1 MSRLRNYLP
10 IFKKILAHKKILCLA
25 VFVMVV
31 MALTLP
37 LFPFVVNQNLPKLFL
52 ERDQA
57 AIELFSLVLVGLVG
71 IRSIANCLHLY
82 ATKMICAKVCLGLR
96 VALFDKLCGSPTGQ
110 SGLNQNNLPAR
121 FIQDVNLATETAMRV
136 ITILVK
142 DGLAV
147 VGLTVCM
154 LYLNWEL
161 GLFILLIAPIVILI
175 EQFICE
181 YLSSDDL
188 AVTQSF
194 DTLTENIKRT
204 IQQFRVIRVYGGQS
218 NACKQFQK
226 KSEQCYASESK
237 QISSHALI
245 VSTGQLMVGL
255 IAMAAFAWAIQMV
268 NRNDVTLAE
277 LFALSIAVLLIIT
290 PLRNIFRMNSLL
302 AQGQAAVDRIYSIL
316 HQENKQDM
324 GIYTVDGLSGSLAL
338 EQVCVHSG
346 GTQKSL
352 ILSDIDLVIRPG
364 EITAVVN
371 ATYNE
376 RHVIID
382 LMLGMQSPSTG
393 KVQLDGYN
401 IETIKQSDLFDQFS
415 IISSDEVLLDETI
428 ATNIAYGGMYA
439 ASESEIVAAAHT
451 ALAMEFIR
459 EMPDGLQTKVG
470 MGEQQLTSIQ
480 IQQLAI
486 ARGVLKN
493 STILILNGLPDHMV
507 SSTDSIFIG
516 LNALMRNRSTLVFT
530 ENQFMLEKANRIIVF
545 DSGRIVETGTH
556 QNLLSR
562 QSKYAQ
568 IIQARLEAGGMSGVT
583 L

>member
-1 MSRLRNYLP
+1 MVSWQNYLH
-10 IFKKILAHKKILCLA
+10 IFQQIQTHKKTLYLA
-25 VFVMVV
+25 VCVMVV
-31 MALTLP
+31 MALTLS
-37 LFPFVVNQNLPKLFL
+37 LFPFVVNQNLPKLFI
-52 ERDQA
+52 ERDQG
-57 AIELFSLVLVGLVG
+57 AIELFLFVLLGLLG
-71 IRSIANCLHLY
+71 IRSIANYLHLY
-82 ATKMICAKVCLGLR
+82 TTKKICTKVCLGLR
-96 VALFDKLCGSPTGQ
+96 VALFDKLFGSSSDQ
-110 SGLNQNNLPAR
+110 SGLNQYNLPAR
-121 FIQDVNLATETAMRV
+121 FIQDIDLATETVMRV

-142 DGLAV
+142 DVLVV
-147 VGLTVCM
+147 VGLSVCM
-154 LYLNWEL
+154 LCLNWEL
-161 GLFILLIAPIVILI
+161 ALFALLTVSPITLLVLFIYD
-175 EQFICE
+175 
-181 YLSSDDL
+181 YLNADRD

-194 DTLTENIKRT
+194 EQLTKNIKRT
-204 IQQFRVIRVYGGQS
+204 IKQFRVIRLYGGQS

-226 KSEQCYASESK
+226 KSEQGYASESK

-302 AQGQAAVDRIYSIL
+302 VQGQVAVDRIYSIL

-324 GIYTVDGLSGSLAL
+324 GIYTVDGLSGSLTL

-346 GTQKSL
+346 GTQKSP
-352 ILSDIDLVIRPG
+352 ILSDVDLVIRPG

-382 LMLGMQSPSTG
+382 LMLGMRSPSTG

-401 IETIKQSDLFDQFS
+401 IETIKQSDLFDHFS

-428 ATNIAYGGMYA
+428 ARNIAYGGMYA

-470 MGEQQLTSIQ
+470 MGGQQLTSIQ

-493 STILILNGLPDHMV
+493 STMLILNGLPDHMA

>member
-1 MSRLRNYLP
+1 MVFLQNYLH
-10 IFKKILAHKKILCLA
+10 IFQQIETHKKTLYLA
-25 VFVMVV
+25 VCAMMV
-31 MALTLP
+31 MALTLS
-37 LFPFVVNQNLPKLFL
+37 LFPFVVNQNLPKLFI
-52 ERDQA
+52 EPDQG

-82 ATKMICAKVCLGLR
+82 TTKMICAKVCLGLR
-96 VALFDKLCGSPTGQ
+96 VALFDKLFGSPTGQ

-175 EQFICE
+175 EQFIYE
-181 YLSSDDL
+181 YLSTDDHT
-188 AVTQSF
+188 VTQSF
-194 DTLTENIKRT
+194 DRLTEYIKRT
-204 IQQFRVIRVYGGQS
+204 IQQFRVIRLYGGQS

-226 KSEQCYASESK
+226 KSEQGYASELK
-237 QISSHALI
+237 KISSHALI

-255 IAMAAFAWAIQMV
+255 IVMAAVAWAIQMV
-268 NRNDVTLAE
+268 FRNDVTVTE
-277 LFALSIAVLLIIT
+277 LFALSIALLLIIR

-302 AQGQAAVDRIYSIL
+302 VQGQAAVDRIYSIL
-316 HQENKQDM
+316 NRENKKDM

-338 EQVCVHSG
+338 EQVCVHSEG
-346 GTQKSL
+346 MQKSP
-352 ILSDIDLVIRPG
+352 ILSDVDLVIRPS

-376 RHVIID
+376 RQLIID
-382 LMLGMQSPSTG
+382 LMLGMRSPSTG

-401 IETIKQSDLFDQFS
+401 IETIKQSELFDHFS

-428 ATNIAYGGMYA
+428 AAIIAYGVMHA

-486 ARGVLKN
+486 ARGVLRN
-493 STILILNGLPDHMV
+493 STILILNGLPNHTA
-507 SSTDSIFIG
+507 SSTDSIFLG
-516 LNALMRNRSTLVFT
+516 LNALMQNRSTLAFT
-530 ENQFMLEKANRIIVF
+530 ENQFMLEKANRVIVF
-545 DSGRIVETGTH
+545 DRGRIVETGTH
-556 QNLLSR
+556 QDLLSR
-562 QSKYAQ
+562 QNKYAR
-568 IIQARLEAGGMSGVT
+568 IIQARSEAGGMSGVA